1 MGYNKRQMIQFDEDK
16 QNRKYKDL
24 LKKEEEELVQ
34 LLSAKYGIE
43 YVDLS
48 VTLISSDALRLIDEK
63 TSRENKMAAF
73 HLTDKKLKVAV
84 RSPEDPKIK
93 EVIDDLK
100 NKGYIV
106 TLCIASTAGLE
117 RAWNAFKDLSFAYE
131 SKAGS
136 LEVNS
141 DEISE
146 IIEKA
151 EGLPTIISILQ
162 NTLSMKK
169 SYRVSR
175 ILETIIAGALATRA
189 SDVHIEPEEAY
200 IRLRYRLDGVLVK
213 VLDFDKDTYSL
224 LLSRVKLLSGLK
236 LNIKQDSQ
244 DGRFSVHVKDMDI
257 EIRTSI
263 LPGAYNESIV
273 MRILNPKSIGV
284 PLEELGIPP
293 KLLDVILKEIDKP
306 NGMLLTTGPTG
317 SGKTTTLY
325 AFLKKAHNPTVK
337 IITIEDPIEYHLPGI
352 VQTQVNDKGYS
363 FLDGLRA
370 ALRQDPDIIMVGEI
384 RDGET
389 AAIAINSALTGH
401 LVFSTLHTNSSS
413 GAFPRLIDLKINP
426 KIMSSAI
433 NIVLAQRLVRKLCEF
448 CKKPVPI
455 EGSIKIQIDKVVA
468 TIFDKNDIPPIPV
481 NIFNA
486 GECEKCNHTG
496 YKGRIGIYEGIKM
509 TPEINAVIENNPS
522 ASEIEKAAAPQALLT
537 LKQDGIVKIL
547 QGTTSFDELE
557 RVISIED

>member
-1 MGYNKRQMIQFDEDK
+1 MIQFDEDK
-16 QNRKYKDL
+16 QNRKLTDL
-24 LKKEEEELVQ
+24 HKREEEELVQ

-48 VTLISSDALRLIDEK
+48 ITLLNTDALRLIDEK
-63 TSRENKMAAF
+63 VARENKMAAF
-73 HLTDKKLKVAV
+73 SLVDKKLKVSV
-84 RSPEDPKIK
+84 RVPENQKIQ
-93 EVIDDLK
+93 EIIEDLK
-100 NKGYIV
+100 NKGYAV
-106 TLCIASTAGLE
+106 TLFICSTASLE
-117 RAWNAFKDLSFAYE
+117 KAWSSYKDLSFAYE

-136 LEVNS
+136 LEVS
-141 DEISE
+141 SEEISE

-151 EGLPTIISILQ
+151 RGLPTIISILE
-162 NTLSMKK
+162 NTLAMKK

-175 ILETIIAGALATRA
+175 ILETIIAGAMATEA
-189 SDVHIEPEEAY
+189 SDVHIEPEEEY
-200 IRLRYRLDGVLVK
+200 IRLRYRLDGVLVN
-213 VLDFDKDTYSL
+213 VLDFDKDTYAL
-224 LLSRVKLLSGLK
+224 LLSRIKLLSGLK
-236 LNIKQDSQ
+236 LNIKKDAQ

-263 LPGAYNESIV
+263 LPGAYNESVV

-293 KLLDVILKEIDKP
+293 KLLAVILKEIDKP

-325 AFLKKAHNPTVK
+325 AFLKKVHNPTVK

-352 VQTQVNDKGYS
+352 VQTQTNDKGYT
-363 FLDGLRA
+363 FLDGLRS

-401 LVFSTLHTNSSS
+401 LVFSTLHTNSAA
-413 GAFPRLIDLKINP
+413 GAFPRLIDLGINS

-448 CKKPVPI
+448 CKKPVSLD
-455 EGSIKIQIDKVVA
+455 GADKTQIDKIVA
-468 TIFDKNDIPPIPV
+468 TIFDKTEIPAVPAS
-481 NIFNA
+481 IFIA

-496 YKGRIGIYEGIKM
+496 YKGRIGIYEGIKIS
-509 TPEINAVIENNPS
+509 PEVNTVIDMNPS
-522 ASEIEKAAAPQALLT
+522 EEELEKASAPQGILT
-537 LKQDGIVKIL
+537 LKQDGIIKVLKGI
-547 QGTTSFDELE
+547 TSISELE
-557 RVISIED
+557 RVITIED

>member
-1 MGYNKRQMIQFDEDK
+1 MIQFDEDK
-16 QNRKYKDL
+16 QNRKMGDL
-24 LKKEEEELVQ
+24 LRREEEELVQ
-34 LLSAKYGIE
+34 LLSGKYG
-43 YVDLS
+43 VDYIDLT
-48 VTLISSDALRLIDEK
+48 VTLISTDALRLIEEK
-63 TSRENKMAAF
+63 TARENKVAAF
-73 HLTDKKLKVAV
+73 ALVDKKIKVATRV
-84 RSPEDPKIK
+84 PEDPKIQ
-93 EVIDDLK
+93 EILNGLK
-100 NKGYIV
+100 SKGYIP
-106 TLCIASTAGLE
+106 TLFICSTVSLE
-117 RAWNAFKDLSFAYE
+117 KAWNSYKDLSFAYE

-136 LEVNS
+136 LEVAS

-151 EGLPTIISILQ
+151 NGLPTIISILE

-175 ILETIIAGALATRA
+175 ILETILAGALATGA
-189 SDVHIEPEEAY
+189 SDVHIEPEEEY
-200 IRLRYRLDGVLVK
+200 ITLRYRLDGVLVK
-213 VLDFDKDTYSL
+213 VLNFDKDTYGL

-236 LNIKQDSQ
+236 LNIKKDSQ

-284 PLEELGIPP
+284 PLEDLGIPP
-293 KLLDVILKEIDKP
+293 KLLDVILKEIEKP

-325 AFLKKAHNPTVK
+325 AFLKKSHNPTVK

-352 VQTQVNDKGYS
+352 VQTQVNDKGYT

-401 LVFSTLHTNSSS
+401 LVFSTLHTNSAA
-413 GAFPRLIDLKINP
+413 GAFPRLIDLGINP

-448 CKKPVPI
+448 CKKPIPLEGRTKI
-455 EGSIKIQIDKVVA
+455 EIDKVVA
-468 TIFDKNDIPPIPV
+468 TIFDKSDIPPIPT
-481 NIFNA
+481 NIFTA

-509 TPEINAVIENNPS
+509 TPDVNATLENNPS
-522 ASEIEKAAAPQALLT
+522 ADEVEKAAAPQAILT
-537 LKQDGIVKIL
+537 LKQDGIIKIL
-547 QGTTSFDELE
+547 QGITSMEELE
-557 RVISIED
+557 RVISVEV

>member
-1 MGYNKRQMIQFDEDK
+1 MIQFDEDK
-16 QNRKYKDL
+16 QNRKLNDL
-24 LKKEEEELVQ
+24 HKREEEELVQ
-34 LLSAKYGIE
+34 LLSAKYGID
-43 YVDLS
+43 YVDL
-48 VTLISSDALRLIDEK
+48 TLISINTDALRLIDEK
-63 TSRENKMAAF
+63 IARENKMVAYA
-73 HLTDKKLKVAV
+73 LVDKKLKVAA
-84 RSPEDPKIK
+84 RLPDNPKIAEISSELK
-93 EVIDDLK
+93 E
-100 NKGYIV
+100 KGYDV
-106 TLCIASTAGLE
+106 TLFICSTASLE
-117 RAWNAFKDLSFAYE
+117 KAWNSYKDLSFAYE

-136 LEVNS
+136 LEIAS
-141 DEISE
+141 DEIGA
-146 IIEKA
+146 IIEKTK
-151 EGLPTIISILQ
+151 GLPTIISILE

-175 ILETIIAGALATRA
+175 ILETIIAGALATEA
-189 SDVHIEPEEAY
+189 SDVHIEPEENY

-213 VLDFDKDTYSL
+213 VLDFDIDTYSL

-236 LNIKQDSQ
+236 LNIKKDSQ
-244 DGRFSVHVKDMDI
+244 DGRFSVHVNGVDI

-293 KLLDVILKEIDKP
+293 KLLSVILKEIEKP

-325 AFLKKAHNPTVK
+325 AFLKKVHNPTVK

-352 VQTQVNDKGYS
+352 VQTQTNDKGYT

-401 LVFSTLHTNSSS
+401 LVFSTLHTN
-413 GAFPRLIDLKINP
+413 GAAGSFPRLIDLGINP

-433 NIVLAQRLVRKLCEF
+433 NIVLAQRLLRKLCEH
-448 CKKPVPI
+448 CKKPVII
-455 EGSIKIQIDKVVA
+455 EGQIKAEIDRVVS
-468 TIFDKNDIPPIPV
+468 TIYDKSEIPAIPA
-481 NIFNA
+481 NIFTSV
-486 GECEKCNHTG
+486 GCEKCNNTG
-496 YKGRIGIYEGIKM
+496 FKGRIGIYEGIKM
-509 TPEINAVIENNPS
+509 SPEVDNVIENNPS
-522 ASEIEKAAAPQALLT
+522 DIEIEKASASQGILT
-537 LKQDGIVKIL
+537 LKQDGILKVLNGI
-547 QGTTSFDELE
+547 TSMEELE